1 MKRMVI
7 SLALMGA
14 VAACGGQAAPAA
26 SPAGSSPATAA
37 SAAVP
42 AASTAASKPAAAS
55 GAPASAASSSAAPAA
70 AGGLASAS
78 PAASA
83 SAAASNTAA
92 GTASGPIKIGE
103 LLPLT
108 GAFGSNVGN
117 DNKDG
122 FALYFQTL
130 NNTIAG
136 RQIQISTQDDQG
148 LGEPTAVKSRE
159 LVENEKVSLLVGVEG
174 TPEALTLAP
183 YVKQV
188 KVPVAIT
195 GNAGTANLLVDPK
208 IASPYMNRFTV
219 AVPQFSDTISDWA
232 FKQGYRKAV
241 LIVSDYAGGLQTGD
255 AAAAA
260 FVNRGGSIVQELY
273 PAQGTKDFG
282 PFLAKLDQSADVIL
296 EFLPGTD
303 GLRFMQQFDDYV
315 PQRKAVILDV
325 NNVIARGPSVD
336 QLKDKA
342 VGMVASADWTE
353 ALDNPLNQ
361 DFLKLFAQKFPGRVT
376 SADVAEGY
384 AGAEAVAS
392 AIKAVNGN
400 VENSDAFL
408 NALHNVDVDTIK
420 GHVKLDKTDDVIE
433 SMYIFQIV
441 KNGNSYGRKVL
452 DTYKD
457 ITPFWDMGATGTTF
471 PFGTL
476 KGKWVGMTKAQL
488 AQITA
493 K

>member
-1 MKRMVI
+1 MKRIVV
-7 SLALMGA
+7 SLAVMGSL
-14 VAACGGQAAPAA
+14 AACGGQAAPAA
-26 SPAGSSPATAA
+26 SPVGSGSPAAAA
-37 SAAVP
+37 SASAPVSSP
-42 AASTAASKPAAAS
+42 AASKPAAAGGASSS
-55 GAPASAASSSAAPAA
+55 GAPASAVSSSAA
-70 AGGLASAS
+70 LASAK
-78 PAASA
+78 PAASG
-83 SAAASNTAA
+83 SAPAA
-92 GTASGPIKIGE
+92 GAPSGPIKIGE

-159 LVENEKVSLLVGVEG
+159 LVENEKVSLLVGIEG
-174 TPEALTLAP
+174 TPEALALAP
-183 YVKQV
+183 YVKQA

-195 GNAGTANLLVDPK
+195 GNAGTANLLVDPR
-208 IASPYMNRFTV
+208 IASPYLNRFTV

-232 FKQGYRKAV
+232 YKQGYRKAV

-282 PFLAKLDQSADVIL
+282 PFLAKLDQSADVIM

-315 PQRKAVILDV
+315 PQRKAVILDI
-325 NNVIARGPSVD
+325 NNVIARGPNVD

-342 VGMVASADWTE
+342 VGIVASADWTE

-361 DFLKLFAQKFPGRVT
+361 AFLKLFAQKFPGRVT

-384 AGAEAVAS
+384 AGAQAVAS

-400 VENSDAFL
+400 VENSGAFL

-420 GHVKLDKTDDVIE
+420 GHVKLDKTDDVVE

-441 KNGNSYGRKVL
+441 KNGSSYGRKVL
-452 DTYKD
+452 ATYKD

-488 AQITA
+488 GQITA